1 METQAAKH
9 CTLMQAMYILF
20 RYYMGND
27 IYPSILMQHLHR
39 CIRCFEE
46 ACDWANSLG
55 VQPSRMTSGWKFCAL
70 AEYWIHQSRYARAGA
85 TEPELLSLI
94 ERLCHHF
101 SFGLHPAI
109 PLTDSFCPSELCPM
123 RQGCSQ
129 VSVATST
136 TVAESGTLEV
146 VSDTSSTIAKAR
158 SHFQWLHERLVAQG
172 FQRFMPIN
180 ELPADIYRI
189 VVKHCVA
196 DGPHKLHDLMRW
208 RDIRSFLSSSQIG
221 YHTGVPI
228 LEQIGLLEIDLTENI
243 CLSIHEDGTQVS
255 YDNYADGK
263 IKTLAKSIRALDCLA
278 RYSTIMLKIPPL
290 LTLPEQELDGDR
302 WEKAHLNLEAL
313 RSAWRGYDVSK
324 DAQMKISAEIHVAN
338 LVGKIPN
345 LTRYVHTGERP
356 YNLTATEVVMCTH
369 RDHYGQ
375 MDEEEAR
382 QYNWVEPPEE
392 LTAPSQAFHF
402 AFNESTSVELAHKL
416 GVLTKLGDYFR
427 KKGKKVLVREK
438 LEAADGMEWPI
449 PARPQ
454 CPRRRERCEFHAG
467 ADVKTL
473 YMIADRMSP
482 KSQGLWLCSS
492 LLPPAQPHYHIMAA
506 QQAADA
512 VKDGV
517 QAVADG
523 VQSLTTGDNSANA
536 PEAGKLL
543 DEVTGEYISK
553 TELKK
558 RQKQREKEKI
568 KAEKE
573 ATRKPPPPPK
583 RKAGGEQED
592 ESQLN
597 PNQYFEIRS
606 RAIKRMKETQNPNPY
621 PHKFHVNYDL
631 RNLEKE
637 YGHLKKGDLVRDKQ
651 ISIGCRIYN
660 IRTAGENLRF
670 YEVAVDGAETQIM
683 ATNLENTSSV

>member
-1 METQAAKH
+1 
-9 CTLMQAMYILF
+9 
-20 RYYMGND
+20 
-27 IYPSILMQHLHR
+27 
-39 CIRCFEE
+39 
-46 ACDWANSLG
+46 
-55 VQPSRMTSGWKFCAL
+55 
-70 AEYWIHQSRYARAGA
+70 
-85 TEPELLSLI
+85 
-94 ERLCHHF
+94 
-101 SFGLHPAI
+101 
-109 PLTDSFCPSELCPM
+109 
-123 RQGCSQ
+123 
-129 VSVATST
+129 
-136 TVAESGTLEV
+136 
-146 VSDTSSTIAKAR
+146 
-158 SHFQWLHERLVAQG
+158 
-172 FQRFMPIN
+172 
-180 ELPADIYRI
+180 
-189 VVKHCVA
+189 
-196 DGPHKLHDLMRW
+196 
-208 RDIRSFLSSSQIG
+208 
-221 YHTGVPI
+221 
-228 LEQIGLLEIDLTENI
+228 
-243 CLSIHEDGTQVS
+243 
-255 YDNYADGK
+255 
-263 IKTLAKSIRALDCLA
+263 
-278 RYSTIMLKIPPL
+278 
-290 LTLPEQELDGDR
+290 
-302 WEKAHLNLEAL
+302 
-313 RSAWRGYDVSK
+313 
-324 DAQMKISAEIHVAN
+324 
-338 LVGKIPN
+338 
-345 LTRYVHTGERP
+345 
-356 YNLTATEVVMCTH
+356 
-369 RDHYGQ
+369 
-375 MDEEEAR
+375 
-382 QYNWVEPPEE
+382 
-392 LTAPSQAFHF
+392 
-402 AFNESTSVELAHKL
+402 
-416 GVLTKLGDYFR
+416 
-427 KKGKKVLVREK
+427 
-438 LEAADGMEWPI
+438 
-449 PARPQ
+449 
-454 CPRRRERCEFHAG
+454 
-467 ADVKTL
+467 
-473 YMIADRMSP
+473 
-482 KSQGLWLCSS
+482 
-492 LLPPAQPHYHIMAA
+492 MAA